1 MASNERVTIQDIGK
15 KLNISASTVSRALR
29 QDPLIHPQTRAQ
41 VNALAMSMGYQGR
54 SRRGPK
60 LGKKTASI
68 AVFFSVTSFAQVRN
82 GIITT
87 AYLEG
92 LTSEAEAMGASL
104 GIYTAGGASGKEL
117 PSGLQSAKYD
127 AVIIIGKHDQE
138 MVEALTKRASVISMV
153 RHYPGVNIDRVCTDD
168 IQGMAQVVQH
178 LADLGHRKLA
188 WIGVGGPE
196 NIRGSHQQT
205 REAGFLLGCIN
216 AGLTISEQVLFEDT
230 FFHDDEVAEPKAL
243 LHKLEEGVTAI
254 VCATDYL
261 AELVLHKLESLG
273 VNVPADVSVTGFDGA
288 WRDVNGANAVT
299 SVNPHFVEMG
309 RSAIRLAVWRLEQPF
324 ATPVTLTM
332 SGALLP
338 GPSTAAPRGEDAKPA
353 SGKGKKAKA

>member
-82 GIITT
+82 GVITT

-104 GIYTAGGASGKEL
+104 GIYTAGNTAGKEL
-117 PSGLQSAKYD
+117 PGGLQNAKYD
-127 AVIIIGKHDQE
+127 AVIIIGRHEQE
-138 MVEALTKRASVISMV
+138 TVEALTKRSSVISMV

-168 IQGMAQVVQH
+168 IQGMAQVVSH
-178 LADLGHRKLA
+178 LHDLGHRRLA
-188 WIGVGGPE
+188 WLGAAGPE
-196 NIRGSHQQT
+196 TIRGSHQQT
-205 REAGFLLGCIN
+205 RQAGFVLGCIN
-216 AGLTISEQVLFEDT
+216 TGLPLDGQVLFPDNFFEED
-230 FFHDDEVAEPKAL
+230 ELAEPKTL
-243 LHKLEEGVTAI
+243 LRALEEGVTAI
-254 VCATDYL
+254 VCATDYI
-261 AELVLHKLESLG
+261 AELVLHKLEALG
-273 VNVPADVSVTGFDGA
+273 VNVPGDVSVTGFDGA
-288 WRDVNGANAVT
+288 LRDVNGSSLVT

-332 SGALLP
+332 SGTLIP
-338 GPSTAAPRGEDAKPA
+338 GPSTGAPAKR
-353 SGKGKKAKA
+353 K

>member
-1 MASNERVTIQDIGK
+1 MASTERVTIQDIGK

-41 VNALAMSMGYQGR
+41 VNALAMTMGYQGR

-92 LTSEAEAMGASL
+92 LTAEAEAMGASL
-104 GIYTAGGASGKEL
+104 GIYTAGNNAAKEL

-127 AVIIIGKHDQE
+127 AVIIIGRHEQE
-138 MVEALTKRASVISMV
+138 MVEALTKRASVISLV
-153 RHYPGVNIDRVCTDD
+153 RHYPNVNIDRVCTDD
-168 IQGMAQVVQH
+168 IQGMAMVVSH

-188 WIGVGGPE
+188 WIGTGGPE
-196 NIRGSHQQT
+196 TIRGSHQQT
-205 REAGFLLGCIN
+205 REAGFLLGLIN
-216 AGLTISEQVLFEDT
+216 AGLPIADQVIFEDT
-230 FFHDDEVAEPKAL
+230 FFQEDEVAEPKAL
-243 LHKLEEGVTAI
+243 LRKIEEGVTAI

-261 AELVLHKLESLG
+261 AELVLHKLEALG
-273 VNVPADVSVTGFDGA
+273 IDVPGDVSVTGFDGA
-288 WRDVNGANAVT
+288 LRDVNGASVVT
-299 SVNPHFVEMG
+299 SINPHFVEMG

-332 SGALLP
+332 SGTLIE
-338 GPSTAAPRGEDAKPA
+338 GPSTAAPKGSAPAKA
-353 SGKGKKAKA
+353 AKVKKAK